1 MRTVASP
8 PLGAPCPPLP
18 SPFPRARHVSGGVS
32 ISVQYA
38 FFTARARLTLPLLLA
53 TADPSAPI
61 SYQAVVDEPA
71 AAAAAAA
78 APGGLSACTALVTAE
93 PMRPRVA
100 AIVDA
105 HATGFGR
112 LRAIHAALMYAFVP
126 A

>member
-1 MRTVASP
+1 M
-8 PLGAPCPPLP
+8 
-18 SPFPRARHVSGGVS
+18 SGGVS

-38 FFTARARLTLPLLLA
+38 FFTARARLTLHLLLA

-61 SYQAVVDEPA
+61 SYQAVVDEP